1 MPFTSR
7 NPPPGILASIH
18 FPRRFFLAPTRAQPS
33 ENCESLNAQNAKRFH
48 AAALTASCFAFLNS
62 VYVIWSYLD
71 DVRTQDEPGRNFF
84 PEGRKKILWGSLRE
98 LTPKGFFSRGKNHF
112 LRFCEGCQAKRNV
125 SPISRRE
132 LARASGDRAD
142 SGVARNGTPDNKILW
157 NARSDRS
164 V

>member
-1 MPFTSR
+1 MAEKVFKRKERFCFFGFR
-7 NPPPGILASIH
+7 NV
-18 FPRRFFLAPTRAQPS
+18 
-33 ENCESLNAQNAKRFH
+33 
-48 AAALTASCFAFLNS
+48 AFLTS
-62 VYVIWSYLD
+62 ECVHVVPTLMMFVYVSIA
-71 DVRTQDEPGRNFF
+71 RNFF
-84 PEGRKKILWGSLRE
+84 PEGRKKILWGSPRE
-98 LTPKGFFSRGKNHF
+98 LTPKGFFSRGKNFH

-164 V
+164 VQILFWAWVATETRRNDNSRRD